1 MAVINSQ
8 GYNVLIDEDAS
19 ILKSFIEQIKPSKI
33 FVIIDENTKMFC
45 LPKLEEY
52 LKIPFSSIQ
61 IVSGE
66 KFKNLKTCTLMW
78 DALMKNGCDRKS
90 LVINL
95 GGGVIGDM
103 GGFVAST
110 YMRGVKFIQM
120 PTTLLSQVDAS
131 VGGKLGID
139 FLGYKNMIGMFQ
151 NPELVWIETRF
162 LKTLPERELKSGFA
176 EVIKHGLIQSFDL
189 WKKII
194 AKKLEL
200 TSEEWTTLVDESV
213 QIKNKIVIEDP
224 REGGLRKILN
234 FGHTVGHA
242 VETHFL
248 EEGPGNKYDRLLH
261 GEAIAIGMICESYIS
276 YKEGYLSGPELKEI
290 RDFIMA
296 IYPLEHKLLPYKDQ
310 ILDNLKLDKK
320 NEGGKINFSLL
331 KSIGD
336 CIYDKKI
343 NKLLIEDS
351 LRYYDAGSSF

>member
-1 MAVINSQ
+1 MSVIKSQ

-19 ILKSFIEQIKPSKI
+19 ILKSFIEQLKPSKI
-33 FVIIDENTKMFC
+33 FVVIDENTKLFC
-45 LPKLEEY
+45 LPHLEEY

-110 YMRGVKFIQM
+110 FMRGVRFIHM

-162 LKTLPERELKSGFA
+162 LKTLPERELRSGYA
-176 EVIKHGLIQSFDL
+176 EVIKHGLIKSQELWRKVVAQKLDL
-189 WKKII
+189 
-194 AKKLEL
+194 
-200 TSEEWTTLVDESV
+200 SDDEWTALVDVSV
-213 QIKNKIVIEDP
+213 QIKNNVVKEDP
-224 REGGLRKILN
+224 KENGLRKILN
-234 FGHTVGHA
+234 FGHTIGHA
-242 VETHFL
+242 AETHFL
-248 EEGPGNKYDRLLH
+248 KEGPDNKYGRLLH
-261 GEAIAIGMICESYIS
+261 GEAIAIGMLCESYIS
-276 YKEGYLSGPELKEI
+276 YKEGYLAGPEWRQI
-290 RDFIMA
+290 RELITS
-296 IYPLEHKLLPYKDQ
+296 IYPLEHKLMPYKQQ
-310 ILDNLKLDKK
+310 IFEILKLDKK
-320 NEGGKINFSLL
+320 NERGELNFSLL

-336 CIYDKKI
+336 CMYDKKI

-351 LRYYDAGSSF
+351 LRYYDADVN

>member
-1 MAVINSQ
+1 MSVINSQ

-33 FVIIDENTKMFC
+33 FVIIDENTKLFC
-45 LPKLEEY
+45 LPHLEAY
-52 LKIPFSSIQ
+52 LKMPFSSIQ

-151 NPELVWIETRF
+151 NPELVWVETRF

-176 EVIKHGLIQSFDL
+176 EVIKHGLIQSAPLWEKVVSKKMDL
-189 WKKII
+189 
-194 AKKLEL
+194 
-200 TSEEWTTLVDESV
+200 TDEEWTSLVDESV
-213 QIKNKIVIEDP
+213 QIKNKIVKEDP
-224 REGGLRKILN
+224 KENGLRKILN
-234 FGHTVGHA
+234 FGHTIGHA
-242 VETHFL
+242 VETFFL
-248 EEGPGNKYDRLLH
+248 EEKEDQKFGRLLH

-276 YKEGYLSGPELKEI
+276 YKEGYLSGPELKQI
-290 RDFIMA
+290 RDFIDT
-296 IYPLEHKLLPYKDQ
+296 IYPLEHKLMPFKEQ
-310 ILDNLKLDKK
+310 IIKNLKLDKK
-320 NEGGKINFSLL
+320 NEAGEINFSLL
-331 KSIGD
+331 KSIGN
-336 CIYDKKI
+336 CMYDKKI

-351 LRYYDAGSSF
+351 LRYYDA

>member
-1 MAVINSQ
+1 MSVINSQ

-19 ILKSFIEQIKPSKI
+19 ILKSFIDQLKPSKI
-33 FVIIDENTKMFC
+33 FVVIDENTKLFC
-45 LPKLEEY
+45 LPHIEEY

-103 GGFVAST
+103 GGFVAAT
-110 YMRGVKFIQM
+110 FMRGVKFIQM

-176 EVIKHGLIQSFDL
+176 EVIKHGLIRS
-189 WKKII
+189 
-194 AKKLEL
+194 LEL
-200 TSEEWTTLVDESV
+200 W
-213 QIKNKIVIEDP
+213 NKIVTQKLDLSDGEWTNLVEISVKIKNNVVKEDP
-224 REGGLRKILN
+224 RENGLRKILN
-234 FGHTVGHA
+234 FGHTIGHA
-242 VETHFL
+242 IETHFL
-248 EEGPGNKYDRLLH
+248 EEGSDNKYGRLLH
-261 GEAIAIGMICESYIS
+261 GEAIAIGMVCESYIS
-276 YKEGYLSGPELKEI
+276 YKEGHLSGPELKEI
-290 RDFIMA
+290 RDLITS
-296 IYPLEHKLLPYKDQ
+296 IYPLAHKLIPYKQQ
-310 ILDNLKLDKK
+310 IGENLKLDKK
-320 NEGGKINFSLL
+320 NDSGEVNFSLL

-336 CIYDKKI
+336 CMYDKKI

-351 LRYYDAGSSF
+351 LRYYDADVI

>member
-1 MAVINSQ
+1 MSVVNSQ
-8 GYNVLIDEDAS
+8 DYNVLIDEDTS
-19 ILKSFIEQIKPSKI
+19 ILTSFIEQLKPSKI
-33 FVIIDENTKMFC
+33 FVIVDENTKLHC
-45 LPKLEEY
+45 LPHLESY

-78 DALMKNGCDRKS
+78 DALIKNQCDRKS

-110 YMRGVKFIQM
+110 YMRGIKFIQM

-151 NPELVWIETRF
+151 NPELVWIETKF
-162 LKTLPERELKSGFA
+162 LKTLPDRELKSGFA
-176 EVIKHGLIQSFDL
+176 EVIKHALIQSSELWNNVVSQKLDL
-189 WKKII
+189 
-194 AKKLEL
+194 
-200 TSEEWTTLVDESV
+200 SDNEWTTLIDVSV
-213 QIKNKIVIEDP
+213 HIKNNIVKQDP
-224 REGGLRKILN
+224 KEQGLRKILN
-234 FGHTVGHA
+234 FGHTIGHA

-248 EEGPGNKYDRLLH
+248 EEGPDNKFGRLLH

-276 YKEGYLSGPELKEI
+276 YKEGYLSGPELKQI
-290 RDFIMA
+290 RELITS
-296 IYPLEHKLLPYKDQ
+296 IYPLKHKLLPYKHQ
-310 ILDNLKLDKK
+310 IIENLKLDKK
-320 NEGGKINFSLL
+320 NERGEVNFSLL

-336 CIYDKKI
+336 CIYDVKI

-351 LRYYDAGSSF
+351 LRYFDAE